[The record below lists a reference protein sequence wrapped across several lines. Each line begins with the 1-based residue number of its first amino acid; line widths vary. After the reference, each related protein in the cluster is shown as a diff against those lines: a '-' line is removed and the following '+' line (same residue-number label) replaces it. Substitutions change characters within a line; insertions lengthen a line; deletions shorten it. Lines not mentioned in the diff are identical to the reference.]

1 MKKIGTLIGALL
13 LCVCFLFAGCGTKL
27 EMPTGE
33 VKSNGGNTVIV
44 GDYVYFANT
53 YVSSS
58 SLTTGANDEGKVGN
72 NAIYRIKT
80 DSDGKPVIDENE
92 TTIIEKVVSKIGG
105 FETSNMFAKG
115 SYLYFTSPNA
125 HKSSKQDEQGKDRF
139 DLTTLFRCK
148 LDGTGLSEIMTT
160 QTTAG
165 KFYLAKQGEKD
176 VLFVFD
182 DNKIQSIEIAD
193 KLGRKQVLV
202 EDVADVVFPQD
213 FGATLTELFYTA
225 ELTEED
231 GTNEGVTGNKLYRY
245 NIAENESKLI
255 RQKSAEKI
263 TLVAY
268 DTNRLYYTRTTGSI
282 VAYFSNSL
290 KGNFE
295 VDEVQHTYV
304 DSADI
309 TEFYAFGTD
318 EEGNLLPVIYVYKS
332 KLLIQP
338 YGQEYQVM
346 ADVEATVE
354 FISGEY
360 VYYTTSEG
368 IFRKSYFN
376 PTADAVQITDKTNI
390 QAGTADFDGR
400 FIYFYAQTESDMNST
415 DNYYLYR
422 ANTKSAELGR
432 MKTECIA
439 DVVPED
445 LEENE
450 TEESG
455 DEFIS

>member
-1 MKKIGTLIGALL
+1 MKKFGTLIGALL
-13 LCVCFLFAGCGTKL
+13 LCVCFLFAGCSTPL

-33 VKSNGGNTVIV
+33 VKSNGGNSVVV
-44 GDYVYFANT
+44 GDYLYFANT
-53 YVSSS
+53 FVTTS

-80 DSDGKPVIDENE
+80 NSDGKVETDENE
-92 TTIIEKVVSKIGG
+92 AAKIEKVMSKIAG

-115 SYLYFTSPNA
+115 DYLYFTSPNA
-125 HKSSKQDEQGKDRF
+125 HKSSKEEEQGKDRF

-148 LDGTGLSEIMTT
+148 LDGTGLKEIMTT
-160 QTTAG
+160 QTSAG

-182 DNKIQSIEIAD
+182 DNKIQTIEIAN
-193 KLGRKQVLV
+193 KLGKKQVLV
-202 EDVADVVFPQD
+202 EDVVDVVFPQE

-225 ELTEED
+225 ALTEED
-231 GTNEGVTGNKLYRY
+231 GTNEGITGNKLYRY
-245 NIAENESKLI
+245 NIAEDKSTLV
-255 RQKSAEKI
+255 RQKNAEQI

-268 DTNRLYYTRTTGSI
+268 DTNRLYYTRTNGSI

-304 DSADI
+304 DSADV

-318 EEGNLLPVIYVYKS
+318 EEGNILPVIYVYKS

-338 YGQEYQVM
+338 YGENYQVM
-346 ADVEATVE
+346 AEGAVTVE

-360 VYYTTSEG
+360 VYYTTDTG
-368 IFRKSYFN
+368 IYRKSYFN
-376 PTADAVQITDKTNI
+376 PTAEAVQITDQKNI
-390 QAGTADFDGR
+390 KAGAADFDGR
-400 FIYFYAQTESDMNST
+400 FIYFYAQTDENLNST
-415 DNYYLYR
+415 GNYYMYR

-439 DVVPED
+439 DVLSED
-445 LEENE
+445 LAENTDEE
-450 TEESG
+450 TG
-455 DEFIS
+455 A